1 MASDGT
7 NERTSDRILVL
18 IRKILAKTE
27 VAGCTPAEAEVAY
40 AKASRMLAEHNLSM
54 EDVEVATGPGG
65 AEGWRDEAV
74 HEAKRLSLGDKE
86 CLQILARFFFV
97 ENVIA
102 VDYDG
107 TQTVRLFGKPENVA
121 TAKHVWTA
129 LRAAFD
135 RHWAEY
141 RIRAGRPAREKN
153 LFVQAMASGFYGK
166 LREEREA
173 LEAERDGEKPGSTE
187 LALQSI
193 DEKLKNGL
201 AVAYPD
207 IRETKHRPVYLN
219 GDEST
224 LKAGM
229 EAGQALNLDRPLGE
243 NEPKRIAQ

>member
-1 MASDGT
+1 MINHT
-7 NERTSDRILVL
+7 PDRILGL

-27 VAGCTPAEAEVAY
+27 EAGCTPAEAEVAY

-54 EDVEVATGPGG
+54 EDVEVAAG
-65 AEGWRDEAV
+65 RDGDGDWLDEVV
-74 HEAKRLSLGDKE
+74 HEAKRMSLGDKE
-86 CLQILARFFFV
+86 CLQILSRFFFV
-97 ENVIA
+97 EHVIS
-102 VDYDG
+102 VNYDG
-107 TQTVRLFGKPENVA
+107 TQTLHLFGKAENVA
-121 TAKHVWTA
+121 TAKYVWGA

-141 RIRAGRPAREKN
+141 RTRNGLPAREKN
-153 LFVQAMASGFYGK
+153 LFVMGMASGFYGK

-173 LEAERDGEKPGSTE
+173 MEAERDREKPGSTE

-193 DEKLKNGL
+193 AEKLKSQL

-207 IRETKHRPVYLN
+207 IEETKRRPVYLN

-229 EAGQALNLDRPLGE
+229 EAGRSLNLDRPLGE